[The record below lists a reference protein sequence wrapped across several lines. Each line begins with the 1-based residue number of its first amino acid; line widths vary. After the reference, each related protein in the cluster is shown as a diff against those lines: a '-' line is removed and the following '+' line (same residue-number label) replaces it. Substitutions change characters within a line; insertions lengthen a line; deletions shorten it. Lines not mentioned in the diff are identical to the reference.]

1 MNQNAMRGL
10 PAVHRLLSEP
20 AVVAYEGTLG
30 RDALKALA
38 QEALER
44 GRAALA
50 AGHSYDASRALLADL
65 EAAAAAQLQPTINAT
80 GILVHTNLGRAPL
93 ARAALDAAARIGAG
107 YSNLEYD
114 LLEGQRG
121 SRYERVGARLTRLFG
136 AEDALVVNN
145 CAAAVLLLLDTFA
158 RNRECIVA
166 RSELVEIGG
175 GFRIPEVLERSGARL
190 VEIGTTNKARVADVE
205 RALSPQTALILRTH
219 RSNFSLEGFVEELD
233 SRALAAAARRS
244 GVMLVEDLGNGATI
258 DMTAFGLP
266 RERTVR
272 EALDEG
278 VAVVAVS
285 GDKLFGGPQCGML
298 LGSSLAVGRMRGNP
312 LLRALRVDKT
322 TLAMLDATAR
332 LHESD
337 STRLDIPLY
346 AMLAAS
352 LEELQR
358 RGEATIARAGRGRL
372 VETRAAVG
380 GGALPGATLP
390 SLAICIERPDAGAFA
405 RRLRHGR
412 PPTIAR
418 IDDGC
423 VLLDL
428 RSVLAAE
435 DAALAD
441 AIAAAL

>member
-1 MNQNAMRGL
+1 MEQNAMRGL

-20 AVVAYEGTLG
+20 AIVAYEDSLG
-30 RDALKALA
+30 REAVKALA
-38 QEALER
+38 REALER
-44 GRAALA
+44 GRAALS
-50 AGHSYDASRALLADL
+50 AGHAFDAERRLLADL
-65 EAAAAAQLQPTINAT
+65 EAAATAQLQPVINAT

-93 ARAALDAAARIGAG
+93 ARAALDAAERIGAG

-114 LLEGQRG
+114 LHDGRRG
-121 SRYERVGARLTRLFG
+121 SRYERVSARLARLFG

-145 CAAAVLLLLDTFA
+145 CAAAMLLLLDTFA
-158 RNRECIVA
+158 RGRECIVA

-175 GFRIPEVLERSGARL
+175 GFRIPDVLERSGARL
-190 VEIGTTNKARVADVE
+190 VEIGTTNKARLADVE

-233 SRALAAAARRS
+233 ARELAAFARRS
-244 GVMLVEDLGNGATI
+244 GVMLVEDLGSGALL

-272 EALDEG
+272 EALEEG

-298 LGSSLAVGRMRGNP
+298 LGSRLALGRMRGNP

-337 STRLDIPLY
+337 ATRLEIPLY

-352 LEELQR
+352 VDDLQR
-358 RGEATIARAGRGRL
+358 RGEAAIARAGHGRL
-372 VETRAAVG
+372 VATRAAVG
-380 GGALPGATLP
+380 GGALPGATLA
-390 SLAICIERPDAGAFA
+390 STAIAIDTPDADGVA
-405 RRLRHGR
+405 RRLRSAR
-412 PPTIAR
+412 TPVIAR
-418 IDDGC
+418 IEEAL

-428 RSVLAAE
+428 RGVLPAE

>member
-20 AVVAYEGTLG
+20 AVVAYEGSLG

-121 SRYERVGARLTRLFG
+121 SRYERVGARLARLFG

-166 RSELVEIGG
+166 RGELVEIGG
-175 GFRIPEVLERSGARL
+175 GFRIPDVLERSGARL

-244 GVMLVEDLGNGATI
+244 GVMLVEDLGSGATI

-272 EALDEG
+272 EALEEG

-298 LGSSLAVGRMRGNP
+298 LGSALAIGRMRGNP